1 MGVGTCTGRV
11 IDEEQESR
19 RNLVNLVNLVKVFLE
34 SMAWAMAAH
43 VHMPHIIITFTESIS
58 HLGHFSSFRCACPY
72 NCITIQS
79 MTNNKNF

>member
-34 SMAWAMAAH
+34 SMAWAW
-43 VHMPHIIITFTESIS
+43 
-58 HLGHFSSFRCACPY
+58 LG
-72 NCITIQS
+72 
-79 MTNNKNF
+79 